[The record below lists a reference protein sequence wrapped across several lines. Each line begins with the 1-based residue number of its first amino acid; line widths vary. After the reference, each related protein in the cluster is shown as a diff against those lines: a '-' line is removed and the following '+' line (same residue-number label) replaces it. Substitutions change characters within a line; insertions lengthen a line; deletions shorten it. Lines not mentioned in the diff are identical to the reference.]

1 MDKDLRRNGDK
12 ECDSKKKKRKKKRER
27 ERGGGTKDLD
37 GNETTRQLKGEKKK
51 NASPSLFPPADK
63 GREGSLNES
72 IKSACSTSSSKE

>member
-1 MDKDLRRNGDK
+1 MIKNAIP
-12 ECDSKKKKRKKKRER
+12 KKKKEKRKERER
-27 ERGGGTKDLD
+27 EGGGTKDLD